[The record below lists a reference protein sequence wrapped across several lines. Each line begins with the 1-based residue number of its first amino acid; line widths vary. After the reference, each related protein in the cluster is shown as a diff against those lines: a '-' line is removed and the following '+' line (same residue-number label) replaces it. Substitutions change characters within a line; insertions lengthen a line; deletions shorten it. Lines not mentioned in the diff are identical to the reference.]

1 MIHFDVSRDVSE
13 ENSNFSNI
21 NDDSNPVCM
30 SGECASFSNSTN
42 TNPKFNVCSFNTS
55 KLQDKIL
62 SSHSG
67 LAQEFD
73 QKILESSD
81 LPNKEYI
88 ATRNWELYSEDKMK
102 CSSPGVDMMSQ
113 NESIMLSDS
122 ALKAKPE
129 KYKFPKHDPPA
140 RQGLS
145 V

>member
-1 MIHFDVSRDVSE
+1 MSE
-13 ENSNFSNI
+13 EKSNFSNI
-21 NDDSNPVCM
+21 NNDSNPVSMRDGCD
-30 SGECASFSNSTN
+30 SFSNNTN

-55 KLQDKIL
+55 KVQDKIL

-113 NESIMLSDS
+113 NESIML
-122 ALKAKPE
+122 
-129 KYKFPKHDPPA
+129 
-140 RQGLS
+140 
-145 V
+145 

>member
-1 MIHFDVSRDVSE
+1 MLGLDCY
-13 ENSNFSNI
+13 N
-21 NDDSNPVCM
+21 SNPVCM

-42 TNPKFNVCSFNTS
+42 TNAKFNSCSFNNS
-55 KLQDKIL
+55 KVQDKIL
-62 SSHSG
+62 SSHSS

-88 ATRNWELYSEDKMK
+88 ATRNWEFYSEDKMK

-129 KYKFPKHDPPA
+129 KYKFPK
-140 RQGLS
+140 QGLCKDYQYTLLKHIFIHFKPNIL
-145 V
+145 